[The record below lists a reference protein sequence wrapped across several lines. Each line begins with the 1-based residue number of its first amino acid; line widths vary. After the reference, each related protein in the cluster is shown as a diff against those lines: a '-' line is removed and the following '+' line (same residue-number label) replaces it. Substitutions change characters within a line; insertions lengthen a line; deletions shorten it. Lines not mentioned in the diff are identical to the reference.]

1 MLAQTAAPIT
11 TCWPALI
18 GAVLFLSGC
27 LGSQA
32 SMKYQAEDKN
42 TSAAQP
48 FRLNFDSDASGGLP
62 PAAVVFSGNWAIRA
76 EDGAPSPP
84 NALCQTASAE
94 FPALSLG
101 EAVLTDL
108 VLSARFKPISGRS
121 DQAAGLIFRVQDK
134 DNYYI
139 LRANALEGNVNFYK
153 YAGGRRSNLKDGSAK
168 VSAGQWHELRA
179 EITGNR
185 LRGFLNGQAVVETT
199 DDTYQAGKVGL
210 WTRADSTTCFDD
222 FEARAV

>member
-1 MLAQTAAPIT
+1 
-11 TCWPALI
+11 
-18 GAVLFLSGC
+18 
-27 LGSQA
+27 
-32 SMKYQAEDKN
+32 
-42 TSAAQP
+42 
-48 FRLNFDSDASGGLP
+48 GLP

-153 YAGGRRSNLKDGSAK
+153 YASGRRSDLKNGSAK
-168 VSAGQWHELRA
+168 VAAGQWQELRA
-179 EITGNR
+179 EVVGNR

-210 WTRADSTTCFDD
+210 WTKADSTTCFDD